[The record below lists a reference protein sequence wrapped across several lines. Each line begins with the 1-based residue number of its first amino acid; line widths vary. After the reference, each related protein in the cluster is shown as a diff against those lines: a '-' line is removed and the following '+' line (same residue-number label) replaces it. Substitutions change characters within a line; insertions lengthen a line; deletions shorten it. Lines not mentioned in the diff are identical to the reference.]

1 MTLPVIAA
9 TSFMLGLSGAM
20 MPGPLLTLT
29 ISESARRGVRAGPQ
43 LILGHALVEGLL
55 VALLLIGLADLVQR
69 PEIFGVIAM
78 IGGAMLFWM
87 GGGMLRS
94 LPTLSLDLEQR
105 KPEQGLS
112 PVLAG
117 GLISLANPYFTLWW
131 ATIGIG
137 YLTVTNAQGWA
148 GGLTFYLFHILA
160 DLAWYILIA
169 YAVSRGRH
177 LLADRPYRLLIG
189 GCALF
194 LIGFGGYFGY
204 HGVAKLMAL

>member
-1 MTLPVIAA
+1 MNLAMIAG

-20 MPGPLLTLT
+20 MPGPLLTVT
-29 ISESARRGVRAGPQ
+29 ISESARRGMRAGPQ
-43 LILGHALVEGLL
+43 LILGHALVEGAL
-55 VALLLIGLADLVQR
+55 VILLLIGLAELVQR
-69 PEIFGVIAM
+69 PEVFGVIALV
-78 IGGAMLFWM
+78 GGLMLFWM
-87 GGGMLRS
+87 GGGMLKS
-94 LPTLSLDLEQR
+94 LPKLSLDLEPGEEQQR
-105 KPEQGLS
+105 MS

-137 YLTVTNAQGWA
+137 YLTVTSAQGWA
-148 GGLTFYLFHILA
+148 GGITFYLFHILA
-160 DLAWYILIA
+160 DLAWYALIA

-194 LIGFGGYFGY
+194 LLAFGGYFGY
-204 HGVAKLMAL
+204 HGLVKLLEL

>member
-20 MPGPLLTLT
+20 MPGPLLTMT
-29 ISESARRGVRAGPQ
+29 ISESARRGMRAGPQ
-43 LILGHALVEGLL
+43 LILGHALVEAA
-55 VALLLIGLADLVQR
+55 VVVLLLIGLADLVQR
-69 PEIFGVIAM
+69 PDVFGVIAL
-78 IGGAMLFWM
+78 IGGVMLFWM

-94 LPTLSLDLEQR
+94 LPQLSLDLEQ
-105 KPEQGLS
+105 KEEGKGIS

-137 YLTVTNAQGWA
+137 YLTVTSAQGWL
-148 GGLTFYLFHILA
+148 GGITFYCFHILA
-160 DLAWYILIA
+160 DLAWYALIA

-177 LLADRPYRLLIG
+177 LLADRPYRVLIG
-189 GCALF
+189 SCALF
-194 LIGFGGYFGY
+194 LLAFGGYFGY
-204 HGVAKLMAL
+204 HGMVKLLEL